1 MNWKRFGWGVMTCL
15 FIMLL
20 NGPQFVMAKGSK
32 LSKTE
37 SELYVSVKWLPL
49 HEKPTGLS
57 ATKSIISFGTMVK
70 VLETV
75 SVASEVREKN
85 KQADWALVECASDA
99 KQGYAPMASLVN
111 RSVLEREDP
120 GQAMQ
125 KIAKRDVSVSGKSF
139 SESEE
144 GDLKAM
150 KGAVGVAS
158 ASTADEAAI
167 DSILAA
173 PHEYDPHTAYADF
186 RKEGKTGEFNEGVA
200 R

>member
-1 MNWKRFGWGVMTCL
+1 MNWKHFGWVVLTCL
-15 FIMLL
+15 LIMLL
-20 NGPQFVMAKGSK
+20 GGPQFVMAKGAKSTK
-32 LSKTE
+32 AD

-49 HEKPTGLS
+49 HAKPTGLS
-57 ATKSIISFGTMVK
+57 ETKGIIGFGTAVK

-75 SVASEVREKN
+75 SVASGVREKN
-85 KQADWALVECASDA
+85 KQADWALVECTSDS

-111 RSVLEREDP
+111 RAVLDREDP

-125 KIAKRDVSVSGKSF
+125 KVSQRDVSVSGKGF

-150 KGAVGVAS
+150 KGAVGAAS
-158 ASTADEAAI
+158 ASSADEAAI
-167 DSILAA
+167 DSILTA
-173 PHEYDPHTAYADF
+173 PQEYDPHTAYVDF
-186 RKEGKTGEFNEGVA
+186 RKEGKTGEYGEGVA